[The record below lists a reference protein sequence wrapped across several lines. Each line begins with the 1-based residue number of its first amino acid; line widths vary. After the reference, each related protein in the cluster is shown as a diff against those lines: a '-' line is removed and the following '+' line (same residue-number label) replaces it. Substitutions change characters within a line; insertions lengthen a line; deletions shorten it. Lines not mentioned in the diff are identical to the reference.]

1 LKEGPINLVALRALM
16 EVMVYLWEKLLY
28 IFSLYLKIDVARKH
42 VEKFRAQHFFVLDG
56 KDAAE

>member
-16 EVMVYLWEKLLY
+16 EVVVYFWEKLLY
-28 IFSLYLKIDVARKH
+28 IFSLYLKIDVARQN
-42 VEKFRAQHFFVLDG
+42 VEKFRAQHFLVMDG